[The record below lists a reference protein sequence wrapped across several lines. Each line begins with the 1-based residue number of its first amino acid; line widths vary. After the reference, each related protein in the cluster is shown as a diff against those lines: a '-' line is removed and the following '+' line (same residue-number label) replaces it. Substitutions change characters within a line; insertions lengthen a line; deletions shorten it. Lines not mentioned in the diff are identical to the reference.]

1 MLPTVTAF
9 FSVYFH
15 DNIRAYLICSSREE
29 DLRFDLM
36 NFWVKEV
43 RKKFYRKIY
52 LFKIFTGL

>member
-43 RKKFYRKIY
+43 RKKFYRKVY
-52 LFKIFTGL
+52 LIKIFTGL

>member
-43 RKKFYRKIY
+43 RKKFTERYI
-52 LFKIFTGL
+52 